1 MAGEHFHKLNEL
13 INFCKKQKTIIY
25 SCFGISIL
33 YNIIGLYF
41 SVIGELK
48 PVIAAI
54 LMPASSI
61 SIILVTITLTTFFA
75 KDLHD

>member
-1 MAGEHFHKLNEL
+1 MDYIQSGKR
-13 INFCKKQKTIIY
+13 IIIF
-25 SCFGISIL
+25 SFGISIL

-41 SVIGELK
+41 AVQGILS

-61 SIILVTITLTTFFA
+61 SIILITYGLSQLMA
-75 KDLHD
+75 KKYKLA